1 MDQPHETEPVV
12 SPPSQPTQTLSQ
24 IKALL
29 AAHGLRPRKR
39 FGQNFLHDANHLDRI
54 VAAAELSP
62 GELVLEVGPGT
73 GALTL
78 RLLAAGARVVAV
90 EVDRDLE
97 PPLRQVLEPFGQSA
111 TLLIADVLAGKH
123 ALNPAVLD
131 ALRRAGCTT
140 GFKLVANL
148 PYNVASPLLANMV
161 LQHAASTQPNMTMTM
176 ALVMVQREV
185 AARLLAG
192 PGGKDY
198 GPLGIV
204 IQAGCEVELISR
216 LSPGCFW
223 PVPGVES
230 AVLRLRPRAAPLC
243 GDWADLPAYSAFVGR
258 LFRQRRKQLG
268 RLLGREQVLS
278 AGIDPSQRPETLGI
292 DKQVALW
299 RSLGPTA

>member
-1 MDQPHETEPVV
+1 M
-12 SPPSQPTQTLSQ
+12 SQTLGE
-24 IKALL
+24 IRDLL
-29 AAHGLRPRKR
+29 AAHGLRPKKR

-97 PPLRQVLEPFGQSA
+97 PLLRQVLEPFGERA
-111 TLLIADVLAGKH
+111 ALLIADVLAGKH

-131 ALRRAGCTT
+131 ALRRAGGTT
-140 GFKLVANL
+140 RFKLVANL
-148 PYNVASPLLANMV
+148 PYNVASPLLANLV
-161 LQHAASTQPNMTMTM
+161 LRHAASTEPTMMM

-198 GPLGIV
+198 GPLGII
-204 IQAGCEVELISR
+204 IQAGCEVELISA
-216 LSPGCFW
+216 LSAGCFW

-243 GDWADLPAYSAFVGR
+243 GDWADLSAFSAFVGR
-258 LFRQRRKQLG
+258 LFSQRRKQLG

-278 AGIDPSQRPETLGI
+278 SGFDPMRRPETLGI
-292 DKQVALW
+292 DEQVALW